1 MGFAKAAR
9 WIAALPIRGYQM
21 TLAYFMG
28 GHCRF
33 TPSCSAFALEAVH
46 RHGAIKGWVLAFRR
60 LARCHPFCPGGYDP
74 VPPAADAP
82 ACPAASATPRSKGT

>member
-1 MGFAKAAR
+1 MGFDKAAR
-9 WIAALPIRGYQM
+9 WAAALPIRLYRV

-33 TPSCSAFALEAVH
+33 TPSCSVYALEAIQL
-46 RHGAIKGWVLAFRR
+46 HGAIKGWALALRR
-60 LARCHPFCPGGYDP
+60 LARCHPLCPGGYDP

-82 ACPAASATPRSKGT
+82 ACPAASATQSPKGT